1 MEKKCSRCKFFT
13 AYYEKAY
20 ACFLRTDCGKCFIS
34 KSTVSKNK
42 AACENWQAKYLPY
55 KAGKRHYQR
64 NTTSRINHKRDRAY
78 IGRRGQGGLTH
89 FFDTIFSYFAKNFH
103 TRYCVPT
110 LDIHSAR

>member
-55 KAGKRHYQR
+55 KRRESAI
-64 NTTSRINHKRDRAY
+64 INEIQQA
-78 IGRRGQGGLTH
+78 GLTINAIGLILEEE
-89 FFDTIFSYFAKNFH
+89 D
-103 TRYCVPT
+103 RE
-110 LDIHSAR
+110 D